1 MTPREAASA
10 VMVARELR
18 AAILAGDYGEGDTV
32 PSRVDL
38 RDRYGVSAETASVA
52 LRMLA
57 AEGLI
62 TLEQGKRSRVLPFR
76 RYEVTVLV
84 PRKDAVTEEQA
95 ARAERRVRVQEDD
108 DPAIGGAGVSPDGR
122 KLRISLAVVAADS
135 GRAAARAMGL
145 AAYACPAGDGWD
157 LAGASV
163 SARPA

>member
-10 VMVARELR
+10 AAVARELR
-18 AAILAGDYGEGDTV
+18 RAILAGEFDEAGTV
-32 PSRVDL
+32 PSRVALGKVHD
-38 RDRYGVSAETASVA
+38 VSPETASVA

-62 TLEQGKRSRVLPFR
+62 RIEQGRRTTVSPVR

-84 PRKDAVTEEQA
+84 PLGRPVEDL
-95 ARAERRVRVQEDD
+95 ARDKAERRVRVQEDD
-108 DPAIGGAGVSPDGR
+108 DPAIGGAAVTPDGKR
-122 KLRISLAVVAADS
+122 LRITIAVVAADS
-135 GRAAARAMGL
+135 GRAAARAMGV

-157 LAGASV
+157 LAGAAV